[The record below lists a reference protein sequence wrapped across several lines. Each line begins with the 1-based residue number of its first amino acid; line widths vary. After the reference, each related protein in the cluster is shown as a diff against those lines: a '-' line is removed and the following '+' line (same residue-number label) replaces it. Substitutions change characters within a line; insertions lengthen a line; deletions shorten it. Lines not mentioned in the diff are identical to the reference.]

1 MVKFDLQITISRL
14 VALIML
20 IFGFILSY
28 IQKDATAF
36 VTACSAA
43 GVIIAIKTG
52 FYAYGESRNPYSGT
66 TTETSKTKTTTKTE
80 TSKENGS

>member
-1 MVKFDLQITISRL
+1 MKFDLQITISRL
-14 VALIML
+14 IAIIML
-20 IFGFILSY
+20 VFGFVLSY

-52 FYAYGESRNPYSGT
+52 FYAYGESKN
-66 TTETSKTKTTTKTE
+66 KTD
-80 TSKENGS
+80 GS